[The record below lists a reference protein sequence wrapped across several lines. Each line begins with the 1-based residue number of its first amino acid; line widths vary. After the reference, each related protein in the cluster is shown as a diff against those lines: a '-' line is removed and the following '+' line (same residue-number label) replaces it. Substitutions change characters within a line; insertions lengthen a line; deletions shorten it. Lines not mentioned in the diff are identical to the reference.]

1 MENSQIGKYT
11 RSFGLSFAITSVVSA
26 LLVILKESSEE
37 GVLAWMKAITGH
49 HWVTHGLFNLILFVV
64 LGWVLS
70 RGGGGQGVKM
80 SANGLVS
87 FIVGAVVV
95 SGVLISGFYLLH

>member
-1 MENSQIGKYT
+1 MENSEIGKYT

-37 GVLAWMKAITGH
+37 GVLALMAAITGH
-49 HWVTHGLFNLILFVV
+49 HWVTHGLIDLILFVV
-64 LGWVLS
+64 LGWALS
-70 RGGGGQGVKM
+70 RANKGQGVKM

-87 FIVGAVVV
+87 CIVGAVII
-95 SGVLISGFYLLH
+95 SGVLIAGFYLLH

>member
-1 MENSQIGKYT
+1 MENSEIGKYT
-11 RSFGLSFAITSVVSA
+11 MSFGLSFAITSVISA

-49 HWVTHGLFNLILFVV
+49 HWVTHGLINLILFVV

-70 RGGGGQGVKM
+70 KASKGQGMQM
-80 SANGLVS
+80 SANGLVAC
-87 FIVGAVVV
+87 IVGAVIID
-95 SGVLISGFYLLH
+95 GLLIAGFYLLH